1 MSLIPQ
7 DALAQSLS
15 FLTAREV
22 VRILT
27 VSREVQAAGM
37 VAAKAM
43 LARRIGTLT
52 QQGICPVSGLTEDEL
67 DLEWYLDAVAYRL
80 GLEH

>member
-22 VRILT
+22 VRVLT

-37 VAAKAM
+37 VAAKAI
-43 LARRIGTLT
+43 LVRRIGILT
-52 QQGICPVSGLTEDEL
+52 QQGICPVTGLTEDEL
-67 DLEWYLDAVAYRL
+67 DMEWYLDSVAYRR